1 MNHCQYF
8 EAKKSQG
15 NMFFRII
22 MCDYEQAILEIL
34 KAFLNDKQ
42 NINISHT
49 IDWDEFNR
57 LVEINS
63 ISGIVGYVFQ
73 RSNVDGISAEIC
85 KKYED
90 DFLSTI
96 TIATM
101 RDEDMKS
108 LIALLNKNG
117 IDHLLF
123 KGYIIKDLYTVPEL
137 RTYGDIDFAIR
148 RESRGRCNALMR
160 KNGYRLLDDWE
171 PVYSYQKD
179 NEHYEIHTELLDSNL
194 NNNYDY
200 QAYFRDFWKHTDHAD
215 QHSYT
220 LNLEFHLLYLL
231 MHIAKHVYGSG
242 AGIRMYLD
250 IAFYLRAYRD
260 QIDWEHFQQEVHT
273 LKIDRFVNTVFT
285 AVERWFAIKSP
296 IPLKV
301 VDNTF
306 MDEFLTFTLNGGV
319 FGHSSKAAK
328 LSQVRQNSKGDFV
341 KRADTLLKRAF
352 PSVNTI
358 KSRYTYLDGKPWLL
372 PVAWVH
378 RFFIKK
384 GSTAKYLEESKSI
397 LKTNKKDVIELN
409 DFYRKIGI

>member
-1 MNHCQYF
+1 MNNNHL
-8 EAKKSQG
+8 
-15 NMFFRII
+15 
-22 MCDYEQAILEIL
+22 AILSIL
-34 KAFLNDKQ
+34 RAFLNDQQ
-42 NINISHT
+42 NIDISHDVDLKT
-49 IDWDEFNR
+49 FNR
-57 LVEINS
+57 LAEINS
-63 ISGIVGYVFQ
+63 ISGIVGYVLQ
-73 RSNVDGISAEIC
+73 QSDTSCIPPAIRE
-85 KKYED
+85 KYES

-96 TIATM
+96 MITTM

-108 LIALLNKNG
+108 LIDLLNENG

-123 KGYIIKDLYTVPEL
+123 KGYIVKDLYTAPEL

-148 RESRGRCNALMR
+148 RESRGKCNALMR
-160 KNGYRLLDDWE
+160 KSGYRLLDDWE
-171 PVYSYQKD
+171 PIYSYEKN

-200 QAYFRDFWKHTDHAD
+200 RAYFRDFWKQTELLE

-250 IAFYLRAYRD
+250 IAFYLRAYRE
-260 QIDWEHFQQEVHT
+260 QIDWEHFQQEVQT
-273 LKIDRFVNTVFT
+273 LKLDRFVNTVFT
-285 AVERWFAIKSP
+285 AVEKWFEIESP
-296 IPLKV
+296 IPLKA
-301 VDNTF
+301 VDEEF
-306 MDEFLTFTLNGGV
+306 MTEFLTFTLNGGV
-319 FGHSSKAAK
+319 FGYEGKAAE
-328 LSQVRQNSKGDFV
+328 LSQVRKNSKDGTV

-352 PSVNTI
+352 PSADTI

-378 RFFIKK
+378 RFIKNRHR
-384 GSTAKYLEESKSI
+384 TASHIEVSKRI
-397 LKTNKKDVIELN
+397 LKTNKKEVIELN

>member
-1 MNHCQYF
+1 MTNVQ
-8 EAKKSQG
+8 
-15 NMFFRII
+15 
-22 MCDYEQAILEIL
+22 QAILIIL
-34 KAFLNDKQ
+34 NAFLNDQK
-42 NINISHT
+42 NIDIPVNV
-49 IDWDEFNR
+49 DWKKFNR

-63 ISGIVGYVFQ
+63 VSGIVGYVLQ
-73 RSNVDGISAEIC
+73 QADEDGVPDEIRR
-85 KKYED
+85 KYED

-123 KGYIIKDLYTVPEL
+123 KGYIVKDLYTVPEL

-160 KNGYRLLDDWE
+160 KSGYRLLDDWE
-171 PVYSYQKD
+171 PVYSYEKD

-215 QHSYT
+215 QHSYM
-220 LNLEFHLLYLL
+220 LNPEYHLLYLL

-260 QIDWEHFQQEVHT
+260 KIDWEHFQHEVHT
-273 LKIDRFVNTVFT
+273 LRIDRFVNTVFT
-285 AVERWFAIKSP
+285 AVERWFEIESP
-296 IPLKV
+296 IALKS
-301 VDNTF
+301 VDDAF

-319 FGHSSKAAK
+319 FGHNSKAAK
-328 LSQVRQNSKGDFV
+328 LSQVRQNSKGDSV

-358 KSRYTYLDGKPWLL
+358 KSRYTYLDGKSWLL

-384 GSTAKYLEESKSI
+384 GSTVKYLEESKSI
-397 LKTNKKDVIELN
+397 LKTNKNDIIELN
-409 DFYRKIGI
+409 DFYQKIGI

>member
-1 MNHCQYF
+1 MNNNHL
-8 EAKKSQG
+8 
-15 NMFFRII
+15 
-22 MCDYEQAILEIL
+22 AILSIL
-34 KAFLNDKQ
+34 RAFLNDQQ
-42 NINISHT
+42 NIDISHDVDLKT
-49 IDWDEFNR
+49 FNR
-57 LVEINS
+57 LAEINS
-63 ISGIVGYVFQ
+63 ISGIVGYVLQ
-73 RSNVDGISAEIC
+73 QSDTSCIPPAIRE
-85 KKYED
+85 KYES

-96 TIATM
+96 MITTM

-108 LIALLNKNG
+108 LIDLLNENG

-123 KGYIIKDLYTVPEL
+123 KGYIVKDLYTAPEL

-148 RESRGRCNALMR
+148 RESRGKCNALMR
-160 KNGYRLLDDWE
+160 KSGYRLLDDWE
-171 PVYSYQKD
+171 PIYSYEKN

-200 QAYFRDFWKHTDHAD
+200 RAYFRDFWKQTELLE

-250 IAFYLRAYRD
+250 IAFYLRAYRE
-260 QIDWEHFQQEVHT
+260 QIDWEHFQQEVQT
-273 LKIDRFVNTVFT
+273 LKLDRFVNTVFT
-285 AVERWFAIKSP
+285 AVEKWFEIESP
-296 IPLKV
+296 IPLKA
-301 VDNTF
+301 VDKEF

-319 FGHSSKAAK
+319 FGYEGKAAE
-328 LSQVRQNSKGDFV
+328 LSQVRKNSKDGTV

-352 PSVNTI
+352 PSADTI

-378 RFFIKK
+378 RFIKNRHR
-384 GSTAKYLEESKSI
+384 TASHIEVSKRI
-397 LKTNKKDVIELN
+397 LKTNKKEVIELN

>member
-1 MNHCQYF
+1 M
-8 EAKKSQG
+8 KT
-15 NMFFRII
+15 I
-22 MCDYEQAILEIL
+22 EQVILYNL
-34 KAFLNDKQ
+34 KAFLNNQK
-42 NINISHT
+42 S
-49 IDWDEFNR
+49 IDSPVDVDWKKFNR

-63 ISGIVGYVFQ
+63 ISGIVGYVLQ
-73 RSNVDGISAEIC
+73 QTNVVGIPAEIS

-108 LIALLNKNG
+108 LITLLNKNG

-123 KGYIIKDLYTVPEL
+123 KGYIVKDLYTVPEL
-137 RTYGDIDFAIR
+137 RTYGDIDFAIK

-160 KNGYRLLDDWE
+160 KNGYRLLEDWE
-171 PVYSYQKD
+171 PVYSYDKD

-220 LNLEFHLLYLL
+220 LDPEFHLLYLL

-260 QIDWEHFQQEVHT
+260 KIDWEHFQQEVHT

-285 AVERWFAIKSP
+285 SVEGWFEIKSP
-296 IPLKV
+296 IPLKA
-301 VDNTF
+301 VDNAF

-319 FGHSSKAAK
+319 FGHDSKAAK
-328 LSQVRQNSKGDFV
+328 LSEVRKNSKGGSV
-341 KRADTLLKRAF
+341 KRADTLVKRAF
-352 PSVNTI
+352 PSANTI

-378 RFFIKK
+378 RFFKKK
-384 GSTAKYLEESKSI
+384 GTTADYLEESKRI
-397 LKTNKKDVIELN
+397 LSTNKEDVIELN
-409 DFYRKIGI
+409 DFYKKIGI